1 MPTHFTST
9 MLMIIMRTTD
19 EDECFPFISC
29 RKEMM
34 DVPSILLN
42 PLHKRKWLSFIFFDN
57 CCTLILFSFHL
68 VPYQASFYFYL
79 LALIL
84 YYSYWKWQIYFV
96 IGMFGL
102 KIYTRVDSTENES
115 LFQIGFCL
123 GTSLVGN
130 VWCNQN
136 YIENQWT
143 QRINSLGWN
152 L

>member
-57 CCTLILFSFHL
+57 CCTLILFSFGSL
-68 VPYQASFYFYL
+68 SSILLFYL
-79 LALIL
+79 LSLIL
-84 YYSYWKWQIYFV
+84 HYSYWKWQIYFV
-96 IGMFGL
+96 IGMLRL

-123 GTSLVGN
+123 GTSLVWN
-130 VWCNQN
+130 V
-136 YIENQWT
+136 
-143 QRINSLGWN
+143 
-152 L
+152 